1 MARRARRK
9 VKAEM
14 NIVPYIDVMFVLLI
28 IFMATASM
36 VNQGVEVD
44 LPEAAVSDIVSQAD
58 ADLLIVTVNKK
69 GLFLNIADQPDVAQ
83 DAAAIITR
91 TREQL
96 QRNPQTP
103 VLVKGDK
110 KVEYDKV
117 VQAMGLLKQ
126 AGAPKVG
133 LAIDLPEGT

>member
-44 LPEAAVSDIVSQAD
+44 LPEAAVSDSVSQAD
-58 ADLLIVTVNKK
+58 ADLLIVTVSEK
-69 GLFLNIADQPDVAQ
+69 GLFLNIADQPDAPQ

>member
-44 LPEAAVSDIVSQAD
+44 LPEAAVSDSVSQAD
-58 ADLLIVTVNKK
+58 ADLLIVTVSEK
-69 GLFLNIADQPDVAQ
+69 GLFLNIADQPDAPQ

-103 VLVKGDK
+103 VLVEGDK

>member
-44 LPEAAVSDIVSQAD
+44 LPEAAVSDSVSQAD
-58 ADLLIVTVNKK
+58 ADLLIVTVSEK
-69 GLFLNIADQPDVAQ
+69 GLFLNIADQPDAPQ

-103 VLVKGDK
+103 VLVRGDK

-133 LAIDLPEGT
+133 LAIDLPEGS